1 MTSPN
6 PSSAYVEARL
16 LKLAKAKLSRVLI
29 LVILVFGFALRIAY
43 FTYAP
48 PDYAAR
54 ESDYDDIAQ
63 NMLAGKG
70 FSIDASYGLDHGL
83 DLRKNPEQKPEI
95 VPTASRSPL
104 YPAFL
109 AAIYK
114 LFGRRIRLVYL
125 IQTLIDLA
133 SATMLYFL
141 ALKTTQDV
149 RIALT
154 SMALYTLY
162 MPFIEQVG
170 TLLNETL
177 FGFLV
182 LLFALAA
189 LFAVEL
195 FSTWG
200 FLLAGAALGL
210 TALCRPTTYM
220 FPAFFIPM
228 TLIIGRKQLRRAAIN
243 SLAFLAGFALLIA
256 PWMIRNYVVLDYFSI
271 VGTRGGEQIF
281 GANYA
286 LIGQGGLR
294 PMIPPD
300 VREKLIDMTPEE
312 RDRFLV
318 REGLKQIIG
327 HPKRFI
333 KNVILKTPMFWT
345 SIGMGKPAFFYHSSR
360 RAGKEV
366 SLVVAVLNPL
376 LILASFIAFLWFR
389 GRWVSRSLVPLMLLF
404 YFYVIHL
411 PIFAFVRYSMPVMPF
426 LMMFAAVAIV
436 RWFAKKGEP
445 GGARSFL
452 NRPPQA

>member
-1 MTSPN
+1 MKLF
-6 PSSAYVEARL
+6 EARF
-16 LKLAKAKLSRVLI
+16 SRVLV
-29 LVILVFGFALRIAY
+29 LVILVLGFALRIAY
-43 FTYAP
+43 FTWAP

-70 FSIDASYGLDHGL
+70 FSIDSSYGLDHGL
-83 DLRKNPEQKPEI
+83 NLLKNPGRQPEM
-95 VPTASRSPL
+95 VPTASRTPL

-141 ALKTTQDV
+141 ALKITQDR

-154 SMALYTLY
+154 SMALYILY

-177 FGFLV
+177 FGSLV
-182 LLFALAA
+182 LLFTLAA
-189 LFAVEL
+189 LFALEL
-195 FSTWG
+195 FSAPA
-200 FLLAGAALGL
+200 FFLAGAALGL
-210 TALCRPTTYM
+210 SALCRPTTFM
-220 FPAFFIPM
+220 FPAVFIPM
-228 TLIIGRKQLRRAAIN
+228 TLIMGRTQLRRASFN
-243 SLAFLAGFALLIA
+243 SLAFLAGFALLIM
-256 PWMIRNYVVLDYFSI
+256 PWMIRNYLVLDYFNM

-281 GANYA
+281 AANYGY
-286 LIGQGGLR
+286 LGEGGLR

-312 RDRFLV
+312 RDTFLV
-318 REGLKQIIG
+318 REGIKQMIG

-333 KNVILKTPMFWT
+333 KNVIFKTFTFWT
-345 SIGMGKPAFFYHSSR
+345 SIGMGKPGFFYHSSS

-366 SLVVAVLNPL
+366 SVFVAVLNPL
-376 LILASFIAFLWFR
+376 LILASFVAFLWFR
-389 GRWVSRSLVPLMLLF
+389 GKWVSKSLLPLVLLS
-404 YFYVIHL
+404 YFYVVHL
-411 PIFAFVRYSMPVMPF
+411 PIIAFVRYSMPVMPF
-426 LMMFAAVAIV
+426 LMMFAAVAMV
-436 RWFAKKGEP
+436 RLFAQKGETTP
-445 GGARSFL
+445 S
-452 NRPPQA
+452 